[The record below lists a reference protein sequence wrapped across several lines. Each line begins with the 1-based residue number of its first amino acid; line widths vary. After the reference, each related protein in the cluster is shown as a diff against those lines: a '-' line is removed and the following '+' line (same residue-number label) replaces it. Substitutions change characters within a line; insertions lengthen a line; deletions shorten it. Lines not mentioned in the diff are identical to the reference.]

1 MALTIRKAKRHAVPA
16 LLSFSGVSGSGKTYG
31 ALLVAAGMA
40 GTSGR
45 VGMIDCEN
53 GRGEMY
59 ADSPGIM
66 RALPNGYE
74 YLRVD
79 PPFSPD
85 AYIEAIKAMEA
96 HGVNVCIIDSTSHE
110 WEGIG
115 GCQEIAEK
123 AGKMPDWKTAK
134 RLHKRFVNYCLT
146 SKMHIIFCLRAREKV
161 RIEKVPTG
169 NGGTKNEVVP
179 IGIQPIAE
187 KNFVFEMLLS
197 FLIHEGTHEAEPIK
211 VPESLRGIFT
221 KGKVLTVDDGVLIRQ
236 WCEGGAAIDP
246 HEQLLKRAQSVT
258 EDGLEAYKAFFA
270 SLSPAERACLTKN
283 GHEQFKAM
291 AANAD
296 KAIAAEEAVTEGEG
310 ATDNGRS

>member
-16 LLSFSGVSGSGKTYG
+16 LLSFSGVSGSGKTYT

-40 GTSGR
+40 GPTGR
-45 VGMIDCEN
+45 VGMTDCEN

-115 GCQEIAEK
+115 GCQEIAERG
-123 AGKMPDWKTAK
+123 GKVPDWKLAK

-146 SKMHIIFCLRAREKV
+146 SQMHIIFCLRAREKV
-161 RIEKVPTG
+161 RMEKVPTA
-169 NGGTKNEVVP
+169 NGGTRTEVVP

-197 FLIHEGTHEAEPIK
+197 FMIHEGTHEAEPIK
-211 VPESLRGIFT
+211 VPENLKASFPA
-221 KGKVLTVDDGVLIRQ
+221 GKVLTVDDGVAIRQ

-258 EDGLEAYKAFFA
+258 EDGMEAYKAFYA
-270 SLSPAERACLTKN
+270 SLSVAERAYVQKH
-283 GHEQFKAM
+283 GHERFKAM
-291 AANAD
+291 AENAD
-296 KAIAAEEAVTEGEG
+296 KAIAAEEEGSTTVPCE
-310 ATDNGRS
+310 A

>member
-16 LLSFSGVSGSGKTYG
+16 LLSFSGVSGSGKTFG
-31 ALLVAAGMA
+31 ALLVGAGMA
-40 GTSGR
+40 GPKGR

-59 ADSPGIM
+59 ADSPTIQ
-66 RALPNGYE
+66 RVLPNGYD

-96 HGVNVCIIDSTSHE
+96 DGVNVCIIDSTSHE

-115 GCQEIAEK
+115 GCQEIAERG
-123 AGKMPDWKTAK
+123 GKVPDWKLAK

-146 SKMHIIFCLRAREKV
+146 SRMHLLFCLRAREKV
-161 RIEKVPTG
+161 RMEKVPTA
-169 NGGTKNEVVP
+169 NGGTRTEVVP

-197 FLIHEGTHEAEPIK
+197 FLIEEGTHQANPLK
-211 VPESLRGIFT
+211 VPESLAATFPA
-221 KGKVLTVDDGVLIRQ
+221 GKVLTYEDGVRIRE
-236 WCEGGAAIDP
+236 WCDGGAVLNP
-246 HEQLLKRAQSVT
+246 HEQLLKRAQAIT
-258 EDGLEAYKAFFA
+258 EDGVEAYKAFYLA
-270 SLSPAERACLTKN
+270 LPNAEKTWLRDN

-291 AANAD
+291 AENAD
-296 KAIAAEEAVTEGEG
+296 RAIAAEEEGKEQ
-310 ATDNGRS
+310 A